1 MKKASIWVVCEW
13 CQVDYGWKLPNRIVE
28 RFKLVADALWSTNW
42 PIYEIL
48 MFSQSRAL
56 RNGGLLQFL
65 LSSVAVAFQ
74 LKSPLLHYSIS
85 CPDFPETNSSRR
97 EHLKVELPPRKI
109 QISDPISDKES
120 EPRSSPL
127 GRAVNYGRRF
137 IQIKVGSH
145 RAPNKRL
152 SEIFPGRGQRYTP
165 RWKFRIIKV
174 ENLHIFEII

>member
-1 MKKASIWVVCEW
+1 MMSGGLRLE
-13 CQVDYGWKLPNRIVE
+13 LPNRIVE

-48 MFSQSRAL
+48 MFFQSRAL

-65 LSSVAVAFQ
+65 CCQV
-74 LKSPLLHYSIS
+74 LLFNYSFRCFVIQFHAQV
-85 CPDFPETNSSRR
+85 FPKLIHHEATSQSRTPTAKNSNFW
-97 EHLKVELPPRKI
+97 
-109 QISDPISDKES
+109 PISDNES
-120 EPRSSPL
+120 ESRSSPL

-145 RAPNKRL
+145 RG
-152 SEIFPGRGQRYTP
+152 SEQKAVGDFPWPRGQRYTS